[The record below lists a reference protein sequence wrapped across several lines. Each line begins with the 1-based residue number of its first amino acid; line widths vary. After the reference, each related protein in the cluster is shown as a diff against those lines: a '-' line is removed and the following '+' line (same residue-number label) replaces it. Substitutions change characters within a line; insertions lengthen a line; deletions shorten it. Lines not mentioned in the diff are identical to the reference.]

1 MLDADSIAKMTDIV
15 ADAQANAHTIA
26 KLTDSYPDMS
36 IDDGYAVQDALLARW
51 QEQGRVLVG
60 LKAGLTSKA
69 KMDQMGVKEPS
80 FGMLMADTLDPD
92 GGIVP
97 TDRLIHPRVEAEIAF
112 VLKDELRGPSVTI
125 EEVLAATEFVQPAIE
140 IIDSR
145 FEKFKFDLASVIAD
159 NGSSAR
165 FVMGGRPRRP
175 GDVDLRTIGILMEKN
190 GEPVAAASSGAVLG
204 HPAKSIQM
212 LVTWLHG
219 RGRSLAA
226 GSIVLTG
233 GATEAI
239 AVESGDTIVARYQ
252 DMGAI
257 SVRIG

>member
-1 MLDADSIAKMTDIV
+1 
-15 ADAQANAHTIA
+15 
-26 KLTDSYPDMS
+26 
-36 IDDGYAVQDALLARW
+36 
-51 QEQGRVLVG
+51 
-60 LKAGLTSKA
+60 
-69 KMDQMGVKEPS
+69 
-80 FGMLMADTLDPD
+80 
-92 GGIVP
+92 
-97 TDRLIHPRVEAEIAF
+97 
-112 VLKDELRGPSVTI
+112 
-125 EEVLAATEFVQPAIE
+125 
-140 IIDSR
+140 
-145 FEKFKFDLASVIAD
+145 
-159 NGSSAR
+159 
-165 FVMGGRPRRP
+165 
-175 GDVDLRTIGILMEKN
+175 MEKN